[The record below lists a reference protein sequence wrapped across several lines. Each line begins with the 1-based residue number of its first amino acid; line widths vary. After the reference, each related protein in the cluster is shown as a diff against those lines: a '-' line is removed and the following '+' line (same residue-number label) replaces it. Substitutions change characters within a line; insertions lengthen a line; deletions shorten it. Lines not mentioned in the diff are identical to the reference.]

1 MNSFVKLMQFYKN
14 VRSNSKEKKRK
25 KVSSRI
31 FVYLAEVNR
40 TTLVPCE
47 LKN

>member
-1 MNSFVKLMQFYKN
+1 MNSFVKLMQFYKTLDQIQ
-14 VRSNSKEKKRK
+14 RKKKRK
-25 KVSSRI
+25 NVSSRI